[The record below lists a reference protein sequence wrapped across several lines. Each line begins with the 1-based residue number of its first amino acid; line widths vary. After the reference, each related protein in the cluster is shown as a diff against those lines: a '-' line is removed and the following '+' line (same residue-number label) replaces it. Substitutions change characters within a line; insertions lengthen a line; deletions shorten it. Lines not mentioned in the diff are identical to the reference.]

1 MAYSF
6 RRIFFIGHNLNH
18 VRNQYSFI
26 FFPWTFDLLLISSS
40 RYLLF
45 GYLSQKYYIWIQ
57 TPKGTN
63 HEIKTS
69 IFTCFFHEIKTNIFT
84 CFFIIKLKIPYEQSL
99 FLFHEHFFRSSR
111 SQMFFK
117 IGALKDFAIF
127 WIKKRLQQRCFSASL
142 LIFQQIFYRPP
153 PVAASVFLKVIKQIF
168 CKGV

>member
-57 TPKGTN
+57 PPKGTN
-63 HEIKTS
+63 HEIKAS
-69 IFTCFFHEIKTNIFT
+69 IFTCLFHEIKTNIFT
-84 CFFIIKLKIPYEQSL
+84 WFKVYKVNNSLWTTFFFQ
-99 FLFHEHFFRSSR
+99 FHIFRSNR
-111 SQMFFK
+111 LQTIFK

-127 WIKKRLQQRCFSASL
+127 WIKKKLKQRRFSASL
-142 LIFQQIFYRPP
+142 LIFWQLFYRTP
-153 PVAASVFLKVIKQIF
+153 PVADSVFFKSN
-168 CKGV
+168 